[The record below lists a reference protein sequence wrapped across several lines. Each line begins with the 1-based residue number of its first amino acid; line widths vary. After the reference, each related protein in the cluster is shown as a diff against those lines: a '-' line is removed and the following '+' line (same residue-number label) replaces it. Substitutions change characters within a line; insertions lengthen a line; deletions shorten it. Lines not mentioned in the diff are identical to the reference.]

1 MPEDVSGEPRIRVGP
16 DLEEPEVTVK
26 PVPRARLEEL
36 EAEAR
41 YHRERY
47 DLYRAKTYGSR
58 PTSGSRL
65 RELERMHQGAA
76 SRLRRARMSAPP
88 PPPRD

>member
-1 MPEDVSGEPRIRVGP
+1 MPQDARDEPLIGAVSDLDEPAVVI
-16 DLEEPEVTVK
+16 K
-26 PVPRARLEEL
+26 PVARGRLEEL

-47 DLYRAKTYGSR
+47 DLYRAKTYGPR
-58 PTSGSRL
+58 PTSDSRL

-76 SRLRRARMSAPP
+76 SRLRRARAAS
-88 PPPRD
+88 